1 MPYKKRNGRELKI
14 ETRDLAALILALG
27 VACAV
32 IALAIGAAVHS
43 TSISISEAT
52 LLGTVL
58 GTAVGGLATFLGFRA
73 REGSTNNSNQA
84 WPPAPT
90 SHTGPPTRPS

>member
-1 MPYKKRNGRELKI
+1 MKI
-14 ETRDLAALILALG
+14 DTRDMAALILAAG
-27 VACAV
+27 VAIAV
-32 IALAIGAAVHS
+32 IALAVGAAVHS

-73 REGSTNNSNQA
+73 RETTTNVHNQA
-84 WPPAPT
+84 DTWPTPPPPAQ
-90 SHTGPPTRPS
+90 PPSSVRPLG

>member
-1 MPYKKRNGRELKI
+1 MPKI
-14 ETRDLAALILALG
+14 ETRDLAALVLAGGVSITVILLG
-27 VACAV
+27 ISSV
-32 IALAIGAAVHS
+32 VHS

-73 REGSTNNSNQA
+73 GRDSNIVNQA
-84 WPPAPT
+84 DQTWPTPPAPP
-90 SHTGPPTRPS
+90 SVRPQ